1 MPMGTAVARRSTLAA
16 NFGRG
21 PTSAPQ
27 YFLQLF
33 LGNSAEVSFQG
44 ASLSK
49 NQRGAMKSA
58 LNVAINMDLA
68 LRRHTARNRQVV
80 AEG

>member
-1 MPMGTAVARRSTLAA
+1 MPMGTAVAQRSTLAA

-33 LGNSAEVSFQG
+33 LGNWLLPKYAFKELLSARTSEAQ
-44 ASLSK
+44 
-49 NQRGAMKSA
+49 
-58 LNVAINMDLA
+58 
-68 LRRHTARNRQVV
+68 
-80 AEG
+80 